1 MTMLLLDF
9 YINPRAISIF
19 SKTTCGFCVK
29 AKTLLGNEYPTTDV
43 HIIEIDNMPQKVSI
57 GIELKQKTGQN
68 TVPNIFVFG
77 KHIGGYTE
85 LKHLHDSGTLRK
97 LIDEQSNVY
106 ICEYCGKG
114 SPTKN
119 LSCNCFYRCFDEWGA
134 PN

>member
-1 MTMLLLDF
+1 MNILDF

-19 SKTTCGFCVK
+19 SKTTCGFCSK
-29 AKTLLGNEYPTTDV
+29 AKTLLENEHPTTQVQLMELDYMK
-43 HIIEIDNMPQKVSI
+43 EGTAI
-57 GIELKQKTGQN
+57 GMELKRKTGQTN
-68 TVPNIFVFG
+68 VPNIFVFG

-85 LKHLHDSGTLRK
+85 LKQLHDHGILRK
-97 LIDEQSNVY
+97 LIFEQNTVY
-106 ICEYCGKG
+106 RCDFCGKD

>member
-1 MTMLLLDF
+1 MSLVDF

-19 SKTTCGFCVK
+19 SKTTCGFCSK
-29 AKTLLGNEYPTTDV
+29 AKTLLENEYSTTQIQV
-43 HIIEIDNMPQKVSI
+43 
-57 GIELKQKTGQN
+57 IELDYMKEGAAIGMDLRRTTGQT

-97 LIDEQSNVY
+97 LIYDQNNVY
-106 ICEYCGKG
+106 RCDYCGKD

-119 LSCNCFYRCFDEWGA
+119 LSCTCFYRCFDEWGA
-134 PN
+134 PI